1 MPIAYGK
8 DVIYLAWEGNDES
21 LYVASSTDGKTFNG
35 KHELTNER
43 SLKSTRPAV
52 VYAKGLLFLAWID
65 HNDFVNVISSP
76 DGLNWANKFTVSETS
91 HRKAAPTL
99 AFANDRLYLAWTGR
113 DRKNHVNITSFNVA
127 ADGELAEYAKTT
139 VDEESSEDAGPALTG
154 TSDRLYLAWV
164 GRDDHLNVVESHDG
178 RTFENKRTLK
188 DSSPH
193 TATPSLIYGDG
204 FFYLSWIGHDD
215 KLNLITS
222 TDAIT
227 WSNKVTL
234 NEKSTGTG
242 VAGLAYGNGTLFLD
256 WSGTDHKHHINILSF
271 DVSASGGV
279 LPEGQKVT
287 LEEEEQK

>member
-21 LYVASSTDGKTFNG
+21 LYVASSTDGKSFNG
-35 KHELTNER
+35 KHEL
-43 SLKSTRPAV
+43 
-52 VYAKGLLFLAWID
+52 
-65 HNDFVNVISSP
+65 
-76 DGLNWANKFTVSETS
+76 
-91 HRKAAPTL
+91 
-99 AFANDRLYLAWTGR
+99 
-113 DRKNHVNITSFNVA
+113 
-127 ADGELAEYAKTT
+127 AKTT

-215 KLNLITS
+215 K
-222 TDAIT
+222 
-227 WSNKVTL
+227 
-234 NEKSTGTG
+234 
-242 VAGLAYGNGTLFLD
+242 
-256 WSGTDHKHHINILSF
+256 
-271 DVSASGGV
+271 
-279 LPEGQKVT
+279 
-287 LEEEEQK
+287 